1 MATNG
6 THTATEIKRPPDKAP
21 ARPRL
26 AEDTDYFQAFEADS
40 AEVSEPALASMVDK
54 LAQGIAQG
62 MIAVVRELERHIA
75 TETRKVGDA
84 VDRRLDTLQVSI
96 QEVSR
101 FAEEQRSAN
110 VAVQNQ
116 LQQLATAGASL
127 LETNTSH
134 TAELHRLDREAGEFS
149 ASVATRIEGA
159 TALLREVD
167 ARQGSALETLRS
179 ETRALSSANAGRIDE
194 ILRDM
199 GVYEEDMVAI
209 KEPIG
214 TLASRVDT
222 LVERLDR
229 QADAFRSMNAAHSQ
243 RESELEQVMDS
254 LVRLRGFKAALPASG
269 L

>member
-101 FAEEQRSAN
+101 FADEQRAAN

-116 LQQLATAGASL
+116 FQQLSATGA
-127 LETNTSH
+127 SH
-134 TAELHRLDREAGEFS
+134 TAELQRLDKEAGELS
-149 ASVATRIEGA
+149 ASVATRIEGG

-167 ARQGSALETLRS
+167 ARHGSALETLRS
-179 ETRALSSANAGRIDE
+179 ETQSLAGANAGRIDE

-214 TLASRVDT
+214 TLASRVDS